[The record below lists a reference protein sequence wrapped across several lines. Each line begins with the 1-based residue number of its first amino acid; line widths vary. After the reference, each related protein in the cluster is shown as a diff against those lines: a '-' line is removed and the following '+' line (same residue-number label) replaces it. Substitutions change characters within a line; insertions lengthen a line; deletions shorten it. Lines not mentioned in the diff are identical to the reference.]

1 MFLNKLTIGTF
12 DVEARQTIMQ
22 FIFQILRKPLKIS
35 GLGLF
40 YFGFKF
46 LFECGNFIAMIV
58 VFVIQ
63 SPPKYSY
70 I

>member
-1 MFLNKLTIGTF
+1 MYPCIN
-12 DVEARQTIMQ
+12 IMQ
-22 FIFQILRKPLKIS
+22 FIFQILKKPLKIS

-46 LFECGNFIAMIV
+46 LFECVNYIAMIV

-63 SPPKYSY
+63 SPPKKSIFIGYEA
-70 I
+70 